1 SRKTFPSTS
10 STQTPCARSATS
22 LKAGRGYD
30 GLTNC
35 ASASTIARPFGPGSS
50 VLISGLFGAI
60 AVAIISLLLEK
71 LRHDTQKRCQMKR
84 SDVDEIPLVGK
95 EIGAVVEWPEM
106 CGLATE
112 HGVF

>member
-1 SRKTFPSTS
+1 
-10 STQTPCARSATS
+10 
-22 LKAGRGYD
+22 
-30 GLTNC
+30 
-35 ASASTIARPFGPGSS
+35 
-50 VLISGLFGAI
+50 
-60 AVAIISLLLEK
+60 
-71 LRHDTQKRCQMKR
+71 MKR